1 MSHCLKQKLLDKSKP
16 SIYLTNGPPDNYSA
30 PGAGSEFE
38 SPPLHSPP
46 P

>member
-16 SIYLTNGPPDNYSA
+16 SIYLTNGPDNYSA